1 MILNKYYIN
10 SVVFIILLLLLQ
22 IIPVSV
28 FSYEIK
34 DIARNV
40 SPSVVLL
47 QIMDM
52 RGKTVST
59 GTGFF
64 ISKEG
69 LIVTNYH
76 VIEDAVTVNAITNS
90 KIKIKIAGKLTVDKY
105 RDLAIIKVKQ
115 QHLPL
120 YFEPLRLYKGQ
131 PIEPGERVI
140 VVGGPL
146 GLAGTL
152 SEGIVSAIRN
162 TSEIK
167 SKKKRKDSFDI
178 LQITAPISPGSSG
191 SPVMNQNGEVIGV
204 VVSQFIVGQNLNFA
218 IPVNEVHSL
227 LDSADI
233 NKAVEPFSL
242 KRKYI
247 IITVSVVCAIVFISL
262 IFFYIKKNN
271 SKKYDNI
278 IQGQPVKRKKIN
290 SKKYG
295 KIIQGPWTSI
305 DKKPKS

>member
-1 MILNKYYIN
+1 MILNKYYII
-10 SVVFIILLLLLQ
+10 SVVFVLLQ

-40 SPSVVLL
+40 SSSVVLL
-47 QIMDM
+47 EIMDM
-52 RGKTVST
+52 LGKTVGT

-64 ISKEG
+64 ISEEG

-76 VIEDAVTVNAITNS
+76 VIDDAVTVNAVTNS
-90 KIKIKIAGKLTVDKY
+90 KIRIKIAGKLTVDKY

-115 QHLPL
+115 QQPIPL

-131 PIEPGERVI
+131 PVEPGERVI

-167 SKKKRKDSFDI
+167 KKRKYNFDI

-204 VVSQFIVGQNLNFA
+204 VVSQFRVGQNLNFA

-227 LDSADI
+227 LESADI

-247 IITVSVVCAIVFISL
+247 IITSVVSAIVFI
-262 IFFYIKKNN
+262 FFYIVKKN
-271 SKKYDNI
+271 
-278 IQGQPVKRKKIN
+278 N

-295 KIIQGPWTSI
+295 KIIQGPWTPI
-305 DKKPKS
+305 DKKTRS